1 MSGPGGSTAEASH
14 VRLRRV
20 ILVFVRFWPCLLVL
34 AAACGKSE
42 DRPAEKK
49 VPKMA
54 ADDPTCDP
62 KTPRVCV
69 GNDVVACEPD
79 GKLGRALRACHN
91 GCERGRCKGTC
102 NDEAVKLIY
111 VVDSG
116 NHLLSFDPRLLPGD
130 PFKLVGTLECEL
142 GGSPFSMSVDRNGI
156 AWVLYEDGE
165 MFRVDIT
172 DAKCEPSGYR
182 PFSSGSRNF
191 GMGFATDT
199 PGADT
204 EKLYIAADDSS
215 NALHAID
222 TAHDVIPRPI
232 GRIEAANNPNPELT
246 GGSDARLYGFYPQSA
261 GVAFVQE
268 IDRNSGRALGPRWS
282 LGNAPLGDVN
292 AYAFARWAG
301 RFYIFVTTFDDSGFN
316 NSTVRMVDPATGQF
330 ETLRSNLPWRIT
342 GAGVS
347 TCAPEKD
354 AAQP

>member
-1 MSGPGGSTAEASH
+1 M
-14 VRLRRV
+14 RL
-20 ILVFVRFWPCLLVL
+20 WPWLILLV
-34 AAACGKSE
+34 AACGKSE
-42 DRPAEKK
+42 ERAASKK
-49 VPKMA
+49 VPTMA
-54 ADDPTCDP
+54 SEDPPCDP
-62 KTPRVCV
+62 RTPRVCV
-69 GNDVVACEPD
+69 GSDVVACEPE
-79 GKLGRALRACHN
+79 GKLGRALRACRT

-111 VVDSG
+111 VVDSS

-130 PFKLVGTLECEL
+130 PFKLVGTLDCERS
-142 GGSPFSMSVDRNGI
+142 GSPFSMSVDRDGI

-165 MFRVDIT
+165 LFKVDIQ
-172 DAKCEPSGYR
+172 DARCEASSFR
-182 PFSSGSRNF
+182 PGSAGARNF

-215 NALHAID
+215 NALSAID
-222 TAHDVIPRPI
+222 TARDVIPRPV

-268 IDRNSGRALGPRWS
+268 IDRGSGGALGPRWM
-282 LGNAPLGDVN
+282 LGDAPLGDVN
-292 AYAFARWAG
+292 AYAFARWG
-301 RFYIFVTTFDDSGFN
+301 GKFYIFVTTFDDSGFN
-316 NSTVRMVDPATGQF
+316 NSTVRVLDPATGQF
-330 ETLRSNLPWRIT
+330 DTVRQNLPWRIT